1 MLWELIQAGVYT
13 DTVTKL
19 PVKHTVRKYVYLS
32 TKLGF
37 LGMEP

>member
-1 MLWELIQAGVYT
+1 MLWELIQAEVYT

-32 TKLGF
+32 PKLGF